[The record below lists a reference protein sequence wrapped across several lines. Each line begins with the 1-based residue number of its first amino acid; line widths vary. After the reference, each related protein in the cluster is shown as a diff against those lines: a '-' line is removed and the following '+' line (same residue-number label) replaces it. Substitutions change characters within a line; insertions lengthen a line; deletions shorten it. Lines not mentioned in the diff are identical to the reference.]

1 MGINTGALLGKMVR
15 DVITDDTICF
25 TVFGKDYDEDVAG
38 EVMSDALDNLVSF
51 RTKHDVSLSK
61 YEVLAIDDSIVCF
74 VNGNP
79 VAWFYC
85 YEVETVDLDSDVLVV
100 VGNDTLHRYYFETNS
115 YTRKYT
121 S

>member
-79 VAWFYC
+79 VAWFYF
-85 YEVETVDLDSDVLVV
+85 Y
-100 VGNDTLHRYYFETNS
+100 TLLFTKMMFDFSLIKKMYQFQFEH
-115 YTRKYT
+115 
-121 S
+121 